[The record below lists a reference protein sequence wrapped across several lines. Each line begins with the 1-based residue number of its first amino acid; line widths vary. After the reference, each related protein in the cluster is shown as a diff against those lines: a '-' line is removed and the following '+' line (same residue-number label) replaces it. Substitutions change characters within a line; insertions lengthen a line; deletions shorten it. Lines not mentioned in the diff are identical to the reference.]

1 MVATADIHVL
11 IMDFATRL
19 TAARKRQGLTQ
30 QALAEHAGV
39 HVTQLRRYEA
49 DTAPTLDVLRN
60 MAIVLHVSIDSLAF
74 GEDERGPSDD
84 LKLAF
89 EAVTRLDPD
98 EQAMIR
104 QLIEAILLKHEARR
118 WASSCHLRHACVIR
132 RRSDGSA
139 AWIAPPPRDDM
150 DDAWTAVRVDGQ
162 QLIANSW
169 SCYEVCLDLNNGR
182 ETSRTFTK

>member
-11 IMDFATRL
+11 TMDFATRL

-30 QALAEHAGV
+30 QALADHAGV

-49 DTAPTLDVLRN
+49 GTSAPTLDVLRN
-60 MAIVLHVSIDSLAF
+60 IAVALHVSIDSLAF

-98 EQAMIR
+98 EQAMVR
-104 QLIEAILLKHEARR
+104 QLIEAVLLKHEARR
-118 WASSCHLRHACVIR
+118 WAS
-132 RRSDGSA
+132 
-139 AWIAPPPRDDM
+139 
-150 DDAWTAVRVDGQ
+150 
-162 QLIANSW
+162 
-169 SCYEVCLDLNNGR
+169 
-182 ETSRTFTK
+182 